1 MVIIP
6 THDLVSH
13 TVIIPT
19 HELVSRRVVIPTHD
33 LGVSLGGHPQL
44 HYKWNTE

>member
-1 MVIIP
+1 MVTIP

-44 HYKWNTE
+44 HYKCNTE